1 MPRPTADPQPPI
13 ADNVLYVTSQ
23 GTQIGTRQNQ
33 YVVRDVADADSDSN
47 SEKNDSGTDSDRE
60 ADESGEQH
68 GSERLAAFPVEKV
81 ETINIFGRGVD
92 VTTATI
98 ATAAKHETAINFFT
112 MNGRYRGRFTPEDTS
127 VAVLHRQQHD
137 LGDEIRRDI
146 AKRFVLG
153 KVINAGR
160 YLERKGITIESGTP
174 LATAPKRIQTADS
187 IETLRGVEGEA
198 ARHYFDLYDRTL
210 ADDWTMAGRSRRP
223 PGDEVN
229 SLLSLT
235 YTFLQNE
242 CEAALRQVNL
252 DPYVGI
258 FHEMRHGRPALAL
271 DLVEEFRRAFADPFV
286 ARLIN
291 RETIGNED
299 FTAEWKLRDE
309 AFDLYISK
317 FDDYMGER
325 LSHERLQRRLTRREA
340 VRLQANLLRKR
351 VTGELETYPPFEVSR

>member
-1 MPRPTADPQPPI
+1 MPRPTTDPQPPI
-13 ADNVLYVTSQ
+13 AEHVLYVTSP

-33 YVVRDVADADSDSN
+33 YVVRDVGDSDSN
-47 SEKNDSGTDSDRE
+47 SKSEKADPKSSTDRE
-60 ADESGEQH
+60 ADNPGEQH
-68 GSERLAAFPVEKV
+68 GGERLAAFPVEKV
-81 ETINIFGRGVD
+81 ETINVFGQGVD

-98 ATAAKHETAINFFT
+98 ATAAKHETVINFFT
-112 MNGRYRGRFTPEDTS
+112 VNGRYRGRFTPEDTS
-127 VAVLHRQQHD
+127 VAVLHRQQHELD
-137 LGDEIRRDI
+137 DEMRRGI
-146 AKRFVLG
+146 AKRFVHG
-153 KVINAGR
+153 KVINARR
-160 YLERKGITIESGTP
+160 YLERKGISVDSDAP

-187 IETLRGVEGEA
+187 IETVRGVEGEA

-210 ADDWTMAGRSRRP
+210 AEGWTMAGRSRRP

-235 YTFLQNE
+235 YTFLQRE

-271 DLVEEFRRAFADPFV
+271 DLLEEFRRAFADPFV

-291 RETIGNED
+291 RETIGHED

-309 AFDLYISK
+309 AFDLYVGK
-317 FDDYMGER
+317 FDSYMGER
-325 LSHERLQRRLTRREA
+325 LSHERLQRRLTRREV
-340 VRLQANLLRKR
+340 VRLQSNLLRKR
-351 VTGELETYPPFEVSR
+351 VTGELETYPPFKVSR